1 MPDNWT
7 VHISN
12 TAEQDLK
19 KLPPQEQSR
28 IKKAID
34 TLENGTYQKNTK
46 QLEGRPDWSLRVGR
60 RRVIF
65 RVDKENGVI
74 VVTAIGT
81 RGDIY

>member
-1 MPDNWT
+1 MPDIWT
-7 VHISN
+7 VHISH

-19 KLPPQEQSR
+19 KLPPKEQAR

-34 TLENGTYQKNTK
+34 NLEKGPYQKNTK
-46 QLEGRPDWSLRVGR
+46 QLEGRSDWRLRAGK

-65 RVDKENGVI
+65 RADKESAVI
-74 VVTAIGT
+74 VVTAIGS